1 MPAALPDAHQLELD
15 EGFMRL
21 ALQEADKAR
30 FKGEVPIGAVI
41 VREGQVIAAA
51 HNLRESA
58 HNPVAH
64 AELLAIQKASE
75 ALGAW
80 RLTGTT
86 LYVTLEPCFM
96 CAGAIVLARIG
107 RVVFGCRDPKAGA
120 YGSLA
125 HLNDFPLNHKP
136 EITEGVLFGEC
147 QACLQSFFREL
158 RGSRF

>member
-1 MPAALPDAHQLELD
+1 MPSELTTD
-15 EGFMRL
+15 EQFMRL
-21 ALQEADKAR
+21 ALQEAEKAR

-41 VREGQVIAAA
+41 VRDGEVIAGA

-58 HNPVAH
+58 QNPVAH

-75 ALGAW
+75 KLGAW

-96 CAGAIVLARIG
+96 CAGAIVLSRIG

-125 HLNDFPLNHKP
+125 NLNDFPLNHKV
-136 EITEGVLFGEC
+136 ELSEGVLFGEC
-147 QACLQSFFREL
+147 QACLQSFFKEL
-158 RGSRF
+158 RGARF